1 MNQSSAIQVGNRW
14 EDMNQ
19 PVILSGCRTPIGT
32 LLGDLSTIPAPE
44 LGAIAVR
51 GALRRCDLEPD
62 QVDEVIIGNVL
73 PAGMGGAPA
82 RQVGIKAGITVESSA
97 LTVNKMC
104 GSGLKAVMLAAQG
117 IAVGDNEVIVAG
129 GIESMSRAPY
139 LVVDARRGWKF
150 GNQELIDSMLSDGLV
165 CPFVERHVG
174 HQADYIAR
182 VKSVS
187 REDQDR
193 FALESQ
199 RRAVAAI
206 ESGAFKEEIEPVEVP
221 ARNLARMVSVDQGP
235 RPDTTLEK
243 LGRLKPVFE
252 ENGTVTPGNASQIAD
267 GAAALVVTSRRYAQA
282 NGKRPMAR
290 IVAQASNGVE
300 PKDVFVAPV
309 LAINKVLKRAG
320 LSVDDIDLF
329 ELNEAFA
336 AQMIACIRPLDL
348 PLEKLNVHGG
358 SIALGHPIG
367 ASGARVLVTL
377 LHAMRLRGAK
387 RGLVSFCLGGGGA
400 VAMIIEAE
408 E

>member
-1 MNQSSAIQVGNRW
+1 MNESSAIQDGNRW
-14 EDMNQ
+14 EDQ

-51 GALRRCDLEPD
+51 GALRRCGVDPE
-62 QVDEVIIGNVL
+62 QVDEVIMGNVL
-73 PAGMGGAPA
+73 PGGMGGAPA

-117 IAVGDNEVIVAG
+117 IAVGDNEVVVAG
-129 GIESMSRAPY
+129 GIESMSQAPH
-139 LVVDARRGWKF
+139 LVVGARRGWKL
-150 GNQELIDSMLSDGLV
+150 GDQELFDSMLRDGLV

-182 VKSVS
+182 TKNVS

-193 FALESQ
+193 FALESH

-206 ESGAFKEEIEPVEVP
+206 ESGAFKGEIEPVEVP
-221 ARNLARMVSVDQGP
+221 ARMGATTVSVDQGP

-243 LGRLKPVFE
+243 LARLKPTFE
-252 ENGTVTPGNASQIAD
+252 ENGTVTPGNASQISD

-290 IVAQASNGVE
+290 IVAQASAGIE

-320 LSVDDIDLF
+320 LSRDDIDLF

-336 AQMIACIRPLDL
+336 AQMIACVRPLDL
-348 PLEKLNVHGG
+348 PSEKLNVHGG

-387 RGLVSFCLGGGGA
+387 RGLVSFCLGGGGG

-408 E
+408 Q